1 MNFSKPN
8 ETSIQIKTEMIG
20 EFQKIAFIGKLLYG
34 QTEKAKALI
43 LEHITQAPGYIFDT
57 RDMEAID
64 STGFGLLITI
74 TKQIQTAPGSVVI
87 IVESAS
93 LLEYFTIAKFDLIF
107 PLVDTELQAVALL
120 KNKPETT
127 LLLEEY

>member
-1 MNFSKPN
+1 MNFSKRN
-8 ETSIQIKTEMIG
+8 EISIQIKTEMTG
-20 EFQKIAFIGKLLYG
+20 EFQKIMFIGKLLYG
-34 QTEKAKALI
+34 QTKKAKALI

-57 RDMEAID
+57 RNMEAID

-93 LLEYFTIAKFDLIF
+93 LLEYFTIVKFDLIF
-107 PLVDTELQAVALL
+107 PLVATELQAVALL
-120 KNKPETT
+120 KNKTETT
-127 LLLEEY
+127 LSLEEY